1 MLCKMKTPKIKLA
14 NNMTPKRTV
23 TQLKN
28 VTSTET
34 AEQVPKWKQISHFNS
49 RETQASTSNGRKE
62 KPTAAANIAALLL
75 S

>member
-1 MLCKMKTPKIKLA
+1 
-14 NNMTPKRTV
+14 V